1 MFTLTRTVCSRL
13 THVLAAWG
21 DGIRDG
27 RTIAQSYDALFLLA
41 LAVTKARSTVGTSP
55 LITSWPGTTAW
66 CAPTA

>member
-27 RTIAQSYDALFLLA
+27 RTIAQSYDALARLSRRDLARRGLTRSDISRLA
-41 LAVTKARSTVGTSP
+41 LTGGS
-55 LITSWPGTTAW
+55 
-66 CAPTA
+66 